1 MREPNRGNSKRK
13 ERELKKR
20 YPPYQHVHFVG
31 IGGSGMSGI
40 AEVLLNLGYRVSGS
54 DLRESET
61 TKRLESLGARIS
73 IGHSPTNIHGADV
86 VVYSSAVKPDNPELE
101 EARRLKHVPIIPR
114 AEMLAEIM
122 RMKHSILVAGAHG
135 KTTTTSMIGT
145 MLVSG
150 GFDPTV
156 VIGGRLRSWGSNA
169 KMGTGDFFVAEADE
183 SDGSFLMLSPTIA
196 VVTNIDLEHLDYYR
210 DIEHIAETFVSFLN
224 KIPFYGSAIV
234 CLDNLV
240 TARSHIYELPPE
252 NFMRSLVL
260 PFLKRKVI
268 TYGFSPDA
276 DIRAEDIARDG
287 FQTRYLLVVEG
298 KPVNVISLRVPGI
311 HNVLNSLAA
320 VGVGIELGMTP
331 EEISKGLSQFTGV
344 DRRFHIRGEIRGVLV
359 LDDYGHHPR
368 EIQAVLQTMS
378 ECFPDRR
385 RIVVFQPHRY
395 TRTRALMEDFTKCFD
410 ACHILVITDIYAAG
424 EQSIPGISGEALA
437 GKIAKVRCKNHK
449 VIYASELEEALRNL
463 KEIVLPGD
471 VVLTLGAGNVWT
483 VGEKLLAHLNGS

>member
-1 MREPNRGNSKRK
+1 M
-13 ERELKKR
+13 KK

-40 AEVLLNLGYRVSGS
+40 AEVLLNLGYQVSGS
-54 DLRESET
+54 DLKESDT
-61 TKRLESLGARIS
+61 TRRLASLGAKIY
-73 IGHSPTNIHGADV
+73 IGHRKENIHGADV

-145 MLVSG
+145 LLVAS

-156 VIGGRLRSWGSNA
+156 VIGGRLRAWGSNA
-169 KMGTGDFFVAEADE
+169 KMGMGDFFVAEADE

-210 DIEHIAETFVSFLN
+210 DINHIAETFVSFLN

-234 CLDNLV
+234 CLDNLI
-240 TARSHIYELPPE
+240 TPATMKAGGEFCPSSHYNEPQ
-252 NFMRSLVL
+252 NFMRTLVL

-268 TYGFSPDA
+268 TYGFSADA
-276 DIRAEDIARDG
+276 DIRAENIIQNG
-287 FQTRYLLVVEG
+287 FKSSYRLIIQGNPAGEIHL
-298 KPVNVISLRVPGI
+298 NVPGI

-320 VGVGIELGMTP
+320 VGVGLELGLEP
-331 EEISKGLSQFTGV
+331 DKIAEGLSQFTGV
-344 DRRFHIRGEIRGVLV
+344 DRRFHLKGEARGITV

-368 EIQAVLQTMS
+368 EIQAVLHTMHN
-378 ECFPDRR
+378 CFPDRR
-385 RIVVFQPHRY
+385 KIVVFQPHRY
-395 TRTRALMEDFTKCFD
+395 TRTKALMNDFALCFD
-410 ACHILVITDIYAAG
+410 SCNVLIMTDIYSAG
-424 EQSIPGISGEALA
+424 ESPIPGVTGELLA
-437 GKIAKVRCKNHK
+437 KKVAESKTE
-449 VIYASELEEALRNL
+449 VVYVPGLEDAIYKL
-463 KEIVLPGD
+463 KQIVQSGD

-483 VGEKLLAHLNGS
+483 VGERLLEHLQDSVNS

>member
-1 MREPNRGNSKRK
+1 M
-13 ERELKKR
+13 KKR
-20 YPPYQHVHFVG
+20 FPPYQHVHFVG

-40 AEVLLNLGYRVSGS
+40 AEVLLNLGYNVSGS
-54 DLRESET
+54 DVKESDT
-61 TKRLESLGARIS
+61 TRRLASLGAKIF
-73 IGHSPTNIHGADV
+73 IGHRRENIHGADV
-86 VVYSSAVKPDNPELE
+86 VVYSSAIRPDNPELE

-145 MLVSG
+145 LLVAG
-150 GFDPTV
+150 EFDPTV
-156 VIGGRLRSWGSNA
+156 VIGGRLRAWGSNA
-169 KMGTGDFFVAEADE
+169 KMGMGDFFVAEADE

-210 DIEHIAETFVSFLN
+210 DIHHIAETFVSFLN

-240 TARSHIYELPPE
+240 MFDGNNTAKKPVVLHKENKAPAE
-252 NFMRSLVL
+252 NFMRTLVL

-276 DIRAEDIARDG
+276 DIRAENIVREG
-287 FQTRYLLVVEG
+287 FRSSYQLVVHG
-298 KPVNVISLRVPGI
+298 KPMGNIHLNVPGI

-320 VGVGIELGMTP
+320 VGVGLELGMEP
-331 EEISKGLSQFTGV
+331 EKIAEGLSQFTGV
-344 DRRFHIRGEIRGVLV
+344 DRRFHLKGEAQGITII
-359 LDDYGHHPR
+359 DDYGHHPR
-368 EIQAVLQTMS
+368 EIQAVLHTMC

-385 RIVVFQPHRY
+385 KIVVFQPHRY
-395 TRTRALMEDFTKCFD
+395 TRTKALMDDFAWCFNN
-410 ACHILVITDIYAAG
+410 CNVLIMTDIYAAG
-424 EQSIPGISGEALA
+424 EHPIPGITGEVLA
-437 GKIAKVRCKNHK
+437 KRVVEANPKENELIYVPTLEDVLDVLKKIVR
-449 VIYASELEEALRNL
+449 S
-463 KEIVLPGD
+463 GD

-483 VGEKLLAHLNGS
+483 VGEKLLAHLNS

>member
-1 MREPNRGNSKRK
+1 MKR
-13 ERELKKR
+13 R

-40 AEVLLNLGYRVSGS
+40 AEVLLNLGYHVSGS
-54 DLRESET
+54 DLKESET
-61 TKRLESLGARIS
+61 TKRLASLGARIF
-73 IGHSPTNIHGADV
+73 IGHSKENIHGADV
-86 VVYSSAVKPDNPELE
+86 VVYSSAVRADNPELE

-156 VIGGRLRSWGSNA
+156 VIGGRLRAWGSNA

-183 SDGSFLMLSPTIA
+183 SDGSFLMLSPTMA

-210 DIEHIAETFVSFLN
+210 DIEHIAETFINFLN

-234 CLDNLV
+234 CIDNV
-240 TARSHIYELPPE
+240 ITDWPYNGSNPSIQEA
-252 NFMRSLVL
+252 NFMRSLII
-260 PFLKRKVI
+260 PSLKRKVI
-268 TYGFSPDA
+268 TYGFSQDA
-276 DIRAEDIARDG
+276 DIRAEEIIRDG
-287 FQTRYLLVVEG
+287 FQTRYKLIVDG
-298 KPVNVISLRVPGI
+298 KPVETVNLNVPGI

-320 VGVGIELGMTP
+320 VGVGIELGMSP
-331 EEISKGLSQFTGV
+331 KEISEGLSQFTGV
-344 DRRFHIRGEIRGVLV
+344 DRRFHIKGEAKDILI

-368 EIQAVLQTMS
+368 EIQAVLQTMK
-378 ECFPDRR
+378 ECFPERR

-395 TRTRALMEDFTKCFD
+395 TRTRALIDDFTKCFE
-410 ACHILVITDIYAAG
+410 ACHVLVMTDIYAAG
-424 EQSIPGISGEALA
+424 ELPIPGITGDILAKRVMERRA
-437 GKIAKVRCKNHK
+437 GKGE
-449 VIYASELEEALRNL
+449 VIYTPELEKALQKL

-483 VGEKLLAHLNGS
+483 VGEKLLDHLSNEKL